1 MTPGLPD
8 ERLPRDFGK
17 YRLVKKLATGGMAE
31 IFLGHRLD
39 TPDERVVIKR
49 ILPHLLESADFVSMF
64 LDEARIAAQLN
75 HPNIVQIHDVGQI
88 SGAYFIAMEYI
99 HGEDV
104 RRIYN
109 QAYKLQRSLPLS
121 HSIRVIAE
129 AALGLDFAHRLPDLT
144 GKPMGVVHRDVSPQ
158 NILVTYEG
166 GVKVVDFGIAKAANK
181 VNQTRA
187 GVLKGKYSYMSP
199 EQAMG
204 DDIDQRTDIFAL
216 GIILYETTTGTRLF
230 KRPGELQTLQ
240 AVIKCDVLP
249 PSDALPGYPIELEEI
264 VMRALAKKPADRY
277 QTADALSQDL
287 YRFLKTS
294 GLYVEPESIAEF
306 MADLFA
312 DRLAEEAASGQPVLP
327 PEHESRLEIDAPS
340 NASES
345 APSASA
351 PSSGLSSRSQEIR
364 APSQTASER
373 PGISGSTNEAEII
386 AESEPPP
393 ERTPTG
399 EEPGDTRLSDR
410 AQATFADERPR
421 GPGFVDEGTAEGT
434 LPEEDQEDI
443 ARLEA
448 LAAKRSQPPPALEPR
463 RSEPP
468 APRDPPP
475 ARHTGDIPVSTTKGP
490 GPGPR
495 AGQKASTDQMP
506 TVVNHAA
513 YRSLAP
519 EKPERGGGKVEP
531 TEFVRSVK
539 KNGRAE
545 GPDRHAPPT
554 ERITLPAKNGVSRER
569 PSVPPPAARISD
581 RIPVP
586 QRASSDP
593 RRWVVLSGLGVLF
606 VLGLAL
612 AVFAGRSLA
621 QRNAPSG
628 VTPIATTTD
637 DGTGEVTIHTEPGA
651 SVLLGSKVLGKADKE
666 GSAGPFR
673 LPAGDQRFKVA
684 LDSGLIRERSLAVRA
699 GGIHEI
705 EIRARQGWLKL
716 VVAPWAR
723 VRIDDQDVGITPLPN
738 LPLLEGDHRIVLEN
752 PDIKRRH
759 EVKLKIDAGRVSELK
774 LDLAQAGTPM

>member
-1 MTPGLPD
+1 
-8 ERLPRDFGK
+8 
-17 YRLVKKLATGGMAE
+17 
-31 IFLGHRLD
+31 
-39 TPDERVVIKR
+39 
-49 ILPHLLESADFVSMF
+49 
-64 LDEARIAAQLN
+64 
-75 HPNIVQIHDVGQI
+75 
-88 SGAYFIAMEYI
+88 
-99 HGEDV
+99 
-104 RRIYN
+104 
-109 QAYKLQRSLPLS
+109 
-121 HSIRVIAE
+121 
-129 AALGLDFAHRLPDLT
+129 
-144 GKPMGVVHRDVSPQ
+144 
-158 NILVTYEG
+158 
-166 GVKVVDFGIAKAANK
+166 
-181 VNQTRA
+181 
-187 GVLKGKYSYMSP
+187 
-199 EQAMG
+199 MG

-264 VMRALAKKPADRY
+264 VLRALAKKPVDRY

-340 NASES
+340 NASQS
-345 APSASA
+345 APSAPP
-351 PSSGLSSRSQEIR
+351 PSGSHPSRSGEIR

-386 AESEPPP
+386 AESEPPA
-393 ERTPTG
+393 EHTPTG

-410 AQATFADERPR
+410 AQVTFADERPR

-443 ARLEA
+443 AHLEA
-448 LAAKRSQPPPALEPR
+448 LAARRSQPPPALEPR

-475 ARHTGDIPVSTTKGP
+475 PRNTGDIPVSTTKGP
-490 GPGPR
+490 GPGLR
-495 AGQKASTDQMP
+495 AGNKASTDQMP

-519 EKPERGGGKVEP
+519 EKPERGGAKVEP

-539 KNGRAE
+539 KNGKAE

-554 ERITLPAKNGVSRER
+554 ERINLPAKNGVSRDR
-569 PSVPPPAARISD
+569 PSAPPPSARISE
-581 RIPVP
+581 RISVP
-586 QRASSDP
+586 ARAPASDP
-593 RRWVVLSGLGVLF
+593 RRWVVLAGLGVLF

-621 QRNAPSG
+621 HRNVPAN
-628 VTPIATTTD
+628 VTPIAAAAD

-651 SVLLGSKVLGKADKE
+651 SVMLGTKVLGKADKD
-666 GSAGPFR
+666 GTAGPFR
-673 LPAGDQRFKVA
+673 LAAGDQRFKVA

-738 LPLLEGDHRIVLEN
+738 LPLLEGEHRIVLEN

-759 EVKLKIDAGRVSELK
+759 EGKLKIEAGRVSELK
-774 LDLAQAGTPM
+774 LDLAQAGAPM

>member
-1 MTPGLPD
+1 MTGGLPD

-31 IFLGHRLD
+31 IFLGHRHD
-39 TPDERVVIKR
+39 TPNERVVIKR

-88 SGAYFIAMEYI
+88 NGAYFIAMEYI

-129 AALGLDFAHRLPDLT
+129 AAMGLDFAHRLPDLT

-230 KRPGELQTLQ
+230 KRPSELQTLQ
-240 AVIKCDVLP
+240 AVIKCEVLE

-264 VMRALAKKPADRY
+264 VMRALAKKASDRY
-277 QTADALSQDL
+277 QTAELLSLDL
-287 YRFLKTS
+287 YRFLRTS
-294 GLYVEPESIAEF
+294 GLYVEPDAIAEF

-327 PEHESRLEIDAPS
+327 PEHEAREELEAQTPNPVDAL
-340 NASES
+340 E
-345 APSASA
+345 APDPALSTDQSLTAQDGDPLVEREEVPA
-351 PSSGLSSRSQEIR
+351 P
-364 APSQTASER
+364 
-373 PGISGSTNEAEII
+373 
-386 AESEPPP
+386 EPD
-393 ERTPTG
+393 
-399 EEPGDTRLSDR
+399 DTRLSDR

-421 GPGFVDEGTAEGT
+421 GPGFAAEGT
-434 LPEEDQEDI
+434 TEGTVPEEDQEDI
-443 ARLEA
+443 ERLLAMAARQTEA
-448 LAAKRSQPPPALEPR
+448 AEEAQSPALKPRPEEPR
-463 RSEPP
+463 RSE
-468 APRDPPP
+468 APRLAEKVPSE
-475 ARHTGDIPVSTTKGP
+475 RIPLAGTKGSP
-490 GPGPR
+490 TPAGERR
-495 AGQKASTDQMP
+495 AREKAPTDQMP

-513 YRSLAP
+513 YRSVPPTATASSGPGP
-519 EKPERGGGKVEP
+519 EKPERKEQRVEA
-531 TEFVRSVK
+531 TEFVRSIK
-539 KNGRAE
+539 KNGKAEPAE
-545 GPDRHAPPT
+545 GDRTAPPT
-554 ERITLPAKNGVSRER
+554 ERMPMASRNGAAPAAVITKDR
-569 PSVPPPAARISD
+569 PSIPPAARA
-581 RIPVP
+581 IPRPKTKV
-586 QRASSDP
+586 DP
-593 RRWVVLSGLGVLF
+593 RRWGVLAGLGVLF
-606 VLGLAL
+606 ILGLVL
-612 AVFAGRSLA
+612 AVMAGRSMA
-621 QRNAPSG
+621 HRSAPE
-628 VTPIATTTD
+628 VAPIAPAD
-637 DGTGEVTIHTEPGA
+637 EGPGEVTIHTEPSATVYLGA
-651 SVLLGSKVLGKADKE
+651 KVLGKADKE
-666 GSAGPFR
+666 GTAGPF
-673 LPAGDQRFKVA
+673 AIASGEQRIKVA
-684 LDSGLIRERSLAVRA
+684 LESGLVRERSLIVRA

-738 LPLLEGDHRIVLEN
+738 LPLLEGEHRIVLEN
-752 PDIKRRH
+752 PDIKRGH
-759 EVKLKIDAGRVSELK
+759 EAHLKIEAGRVSELK
-774 LDLAQAGTPM
+774 VDLQASGAPL